1 MALLWCDP
9 PSRRHPDGTR
19 SIQCRVIAFVL
30 LALAWQIAPAPAQDQ
45 WREFRAESDGF
56 TVAMPRT
63 PTITSRRI
71 GKTDATQTMFL
82 IEAGQI
88 TYLVSVVQMAKGTGP
103 KNPDNAYFQNL
114 MKNYTDGSKTTLRTT
129 RPATLAGRPGIEGI
143 SDTGQS
149 THVVQI
155 AAAGD

>member
-1 MALLWCDP
+1 M
-9 PSRRHPDGTR
+9 
-19 SIQCRVIAFVL
+19 RVIAFVL

-114 MKNYTDGSKTTLRTT
+114 MKNYTDGSKTTLLVLWRGTPGWFA
-129 RPATLAGRPGIEGI
+129 RRGGRNGAGGGASGGSSGGSASGGSYEYQYFSQGGLTLVR
-143 SDTGQS
+143 
-149 THVVQI
+149 
-155 AAAGD
+155 